1 MSRISDSS
9 KNSDSR
15 AHFRSFA
22 NALELNLKGHPL
34 EDEETA
40 MERQRRQVEGLCDA
54 EARFKKALLDSGS
67 GQEVFERFIAFICD
81 ERRNILDAR
90 RYFRER
96 QVRFVAEI
104 SPKLKARDWKGLSE
118 FRYNFTFVKFVVS
131 YLNGR
136 IPELDELHKEIAE
149 RRNDIVEVNLPLAI
163 SRARIFYGRTPKS
176 HLSLM
181 DLIQSA
187 SEGLLT
193 AVDKFTPPYTP
204 AFRSTAMG
212 RMHGNFIEDYSE
224 TSLHFFPV
232 DRRKLYR
239 ANKEIGRLGGLRA
252 VDFEALAEAVNKEA
266 EPSEFTNAAEIADLL
281 FAASTVGISSPY
293 EENDNQKGS
302 YGGVVSLD
310 EIGIDS
316 GRSSQPDKQYED
328 AQVDKVLQ
336 DSIAVLSTFERKF
349 LAMKGVAV

>member
-1 MSRISDSS
+1 MSRQSDAMKGSEA
-9 KNSDSR
+9 R

-22 NALELNLKGHPL
+22 SSLEQQLKNYPL
-34 EDEETA
+34 EDEETS
-40 MERQRRQVEGLCDA
+40 MERQKRQVEDLFDA
-54 EARFKKALLDSGS
+54 EARFKQTLLDSPFGE
-67 GQEVFERFIAFICD
+67 EVFERFITFICD

-90 RYFRER
+90 KYFRER

-104 SPKLKARDWKGLSE
+104 SPNLKTRNWKGLSQ
-118 FRYNFTFVKFVVS
+118 FRYNYSFIKFAVE

-136 IPELDELHKEIAE
+136 VPELDTIFAEVAKKRNEL
-149 RRNDIVEVNLPLAI
+149 VEVNLPLAI
-163 SRARIFYGRTPKS
+163 SRSRIFVGRTPKS
-176 HLSLM
+176 HLTIM
-181 DLIQSA
+181 DFIQSA

-239 ANKEIGRLGGLRA
+239 ANKEIGRLGGIRS
-252 VDFEALAEAVNKEA
+252 VDFEALAAAVNKDA
-266 EPSEFTNAAEIADLL
+266 EPAEYTNAAEIADLL
-281 FAASTVGISSPY
+281 FAASTVAIRPPF
-293 EENDNQKGS
+293 EE
-302 YGGVVSLD
+302 GGETSGNTVSLD
-310 EIGIDS
+310 ESGIVANES
-316 GRSSQPDKQYED
+316 FQPDVQYEK

-336 DSIAVLSTFERKF
+336 DSIATLTCFEKKF